1 LFNILRGDAVNLS
14 AARRLF
20 GDRGSEYQLSAE
32 ALAALALHLDEE
44 GREIT
49 ERVLDAV
56 DEENR
61 LRGIH
66 KQPPKRRIIAEDVR
80 RAMGR

>member
-1 LFNILRGDAVNLS
+1 MNLN

-20 GDRGSEYQLSAE
+20 GDRGSEYQLSTE
-32 ALAALALHLDEE
+32 ALAVLAFHLDEE

-49 ERVLDAV
+49 EKVMDTI

-61 LRGIH
+61 LRQA
-66 KQPPKRRIIAEDVR
+66 KSLPPKRRIIAEDVR
-80 RAMGR
+80 RAMKR